1 MQKWEQEGVGTVELD
16 LKKLNQ
22 DIATLRK
29 NRENVPL
36 ELLKTKYKKPY
47 AKLKEEIRAQFEIYM
62 KHIIVLG
69 ILKTGPDLTGAKAE
83 SMVNQIQKI
92 IDEEKAAGHQKEV
105 THAVFEEFNLA
116 KAENLA
122 CGYYTDRVKYEAYA
136 PYWLEHIH
144 QEPDGKVTSD
154 LLPGMTWHPEAGVWV
169 SFSEPSFTLM
179 MPPTQAEIDAQHK
192 EDTERF
198 KKIFERGEAGM
209 SYQGNNPEGYPDPT
223 ANQAVGI
230 VSREEKEAAKAKKRA
245 TREYDIRAAM
255 KAIRAIAG
263 AYGLTIENRITFKD
277 KETEEIFR

>member
-1 MQKWEQEGVGTVELD
+1 MELD
-16 LKKLNQ
+16 LKKLEQ

-62 KHIIVLG
+62 KELSLLG
-69 ILKTGPDLTGAKAE
+69 ILKIGPDMTPEEQKEMEAG
-83 SMVNQIQKI
+83 IQKI
-92 IDEEKAAGHQKEV
+92 IDEETAAGHLRECTK
-105 THAVFEEFNLA
+105 AVFEEFNLA

-192 EDTERF
+192 EDAERF
-198 KKIFERGEAGM
+198 KK
-209 SYQGNNPEGYPDPT
+209 YL
-223 ANQAVGI
+223 
-230 VSREEKEAAKAKKRA
+230 KEVRQ
-245 TREYDIRAAM
+245 E
-255 KAIRAIAG
+255 
-263 AYGLTIENRITFKD
+263 
-277 KETEEIFR
+277 

>member
-122 CGYYTDRVKYEAYA
+122 CGYYTDPESSMKHTHRTG
-136 PYWLEHIH
+136 WS
-144 QEPDGKVTSD
+144 TSTRD
-154 LLPGMTWHPEAGVWV
+154 R
-169 SFSEPSFTLM
+169 
-179 MPPTQAEIDAQHK
+179 
-192 EDTERF
+192 TE
-198 KKIFERGEAGM
+198 K
-209 SYQGNNPEGYPDPT
+209 
-223 ANQAVGI
+223 
-230 VSREEKEAAKAKKRA
+230 
-245 TREYDIRAAM
+245 
-255 KAIRAIAG
+255 
-263 AYGLTIENRITFKD
+263 
-277 KETEEIFR
+277 

>member
-1 MQKWEQEGVGTVELD
+1 MHHMQNSIKTWCVFQKSGNSGNTQRNPRKIKVCRVPTHKMQKWEQEGVGTVELD
-16 LKKLNQ
+16 LKKLDQ

-62 KHIIVLG
+62 KHLIMLG
-69 ILKTGPDLTGAKAE
+69 ILKTGPDLTGAKAQ
-83 SMVNQIQKI
+83 SMVDQIQKI

-105 THAVFEEFNLA
+105 TRAVFEEFNLT

-179 MPPTQAEIDAQHK
+179 MPPTQAGIDAQHK

-198 KKIFERGEAGM
+198 KK
-209 SYQGNNPEGYPDPT
+209 YL
-223 ANQAVGI
+223 
-230 VSREEKEAAKAKKRA
+230 KEVRQ
-245 TREYDIRAAM
+245 E
-255 KAIRAIAG
+255 
-263 AYGLTIENRITFKD
+263 
-277 KETEEIFR
+277 

>member
-1 MQKWEQEGVGTVELD
+1 MVTTELD
-16 LKKLNQ
+16 LKKLSQ

-47 AKLKEEIRAQFEIYM
+47 AKLKEEIRARFEIYV
-62 KHIIVLG
+62 KHLIMLG
-69 ILKTGPDLTGAKAE
+69 ILKTGPDLTGAKAQ
-83 SMVNQIQKI
+83 SMVDQIQKI

-105 THAVFEEFNLA
+105 TRAVFEEFNLA

-122 CGYYTDRVKYEAYA
+122 CGYYTDRVKYEIYA

-179 MPPTQAEIDAQHK
+179 MPPTRAEIDAQHK
-192 EDTERF
+192 EDMERF
-198 KKIFERGEAGM
+198 KK
-209 SYQGNNPEGYPDPT
+209 YL
-223 ANQAVGI
+223 
-230 VSREEKEAAKAKKRA
+230 KEVRQ
-245 TREYDIRAAM
+245 E
-255 KAIRAIAG
+255 
-263 AYGLTIENRITFKD
+263 
-277 KETEEIFR
+277 

>member
-1 MQKWEQEGVGTVELD
+1 MELD
-16 LKKLNQ
+16 LKKLEQ

-62 KHIIVLG
+62 KELSLLG
-69 ILKTGPDLTGAKAE
+69 ILKIGPDMTPEEQKEMEAG
-83 SMVNQIQKI
+83 IQKI
-92 IDEEKAAGHQKEV
+92 IDEETAAGHLRECTK
-105 THAVFEEFNLA
+105 AVFYEFNLR

-122 CGYYTDRVKYEAYA
+122 CGYYADRVKYEIYA

-198 KKIFERGEAGM
+198 
-209 SYQGNNPEGYPDPT
+209 
-223 ANQAVGI
+223 
-230 VSREEKEAAKAKKRA
+230 EK
-245 TREYDIRAAM
+245 Y
-255 KAIRAIAG
+255 
-263 AYGLTIENRITFKD
+263 L
-277 KETEEIFR
+277 KEVRQE

>member
-1 MQKWEQEGVGTVELD
+1 MHHMQNSIKTWCVFQKSGNSGNTQRNPRKIRVCHVPTHKMQKWEQEGVGTVELD

-47 AKLKEEIRAQFEIYM
+47 AKLKEEIRSQFEIYV
-62 KHIIVLG
+62 KHLIMLG
-69 ILKTGPDLTGAKAE
+69 ILKTGPDLTGAKAQ
-83 SMVNQIQKI
+83 SMVDQIQKI

-179 MPPTQAEIDAQHK
+179 MPPTQAGIDAQHK

-198 KKIFERGEAGM
+198 KK
-209 SYQGNNPEGYPDPT
+209 YL
-223 ANQAVGI
+223 
-230 VSREEKEAAKAKKRA
+230 KEVRQ
-245 TREYDIRAAM
+245 E
-255 KAIRAIAG
+255 
-263 AYGLTIENRITFKD
+263 
-277 KETEEIFR
+277 

>member
-1 MQKWEQEGVGTVELD
+1 MVTTELD

-47 AKLKEEIRAQFEIYM
+47 AKLKEEIRAQFEIYV
-62 KHIIVLG
+62 KHLIMLG
-69 ILKTGPDLTGAKAE
+69 ILKTGPDLTGAKAQ
-83 SMVNQIQKI
+83 SIVDQIQKI

-105 THAVFEEFNLA
+105 THAVFEEFNLT

-154 LLPGMTWHPEAGVWV
+154 LLPGMTWHPEACLLYTSCLDGRKGMEPGR
-169 SFSEPSFTLM
+169 SEP
-179 MPPTQAEIDAQHK
+179 ARRIN
-192 EDTERF
+192 R
-198 KKIFERGEAGM
+198 KISARHSSKNSEPFR
-209 SYQGNNPEGYPDPT
+209 
-223 ANQAVGI
+223 
-230 VSREEKEAAKAKKRA
+230 KC
-245 TREYDIRAAM
+245 
-255 KAIRAIAG
+255 
-263 AYGLTIENRITFKD
+263 GLS
-277 KETEEIFR
+277 

>member
-1 MQKWEQEGVGTVELD
+1 MFPLFPLKVENIKVDVYEERQKSRQIYIFCIVSQNKWESGNSGNTQRNPRKIRVCRVPTHKMQKWEQEGVGTVELD

-47 AKLKEEIRAQFEIYM
+47 AKLKEEIRAQFEIYV
-62 KHIIVLG
+62 KHLIMLG
-69 ILKTGPDLTGAKAE
+69 ILKTGPDLTGAKAQ
-83 SMVNQIQKI
+83 SMVDQIQKI

-144 QEPDGKVTSD
+144 QGPDGKVTSD

-179 MPPTQAEIDAQHK
+179 MPPTQAGIDAQHK

-198 KKIFERGEAGM
+198 KK
-209 SYQGNNPEGYPDPT
+209 YL
-223 ANQAVGI
+223 
-230 VSREEKEAAKAKKRA
+230 KEVRQ
-245 TREYDIRAAM
+245 E
-255 KAIRAIAG
+255 
-263 AYGLTIENRITFKD
+263 
-277 KETEEIFR
+277 

>member
-1 MQKWEQEGVGTVELD
+1 M
-16 LKKLNQ
+16 
-22 DIATLRK
+22 
-29 NRENVPL
+29 PL

-47 AKLKEEIRAQFEIYM
+47 AKLKEEIRAQFEIYV
-62 KHIIVLG
+62 KHLIMLG
-69 ILKTGPDLTGAKAE
+69 ILKTGPDLTGAKAQ
-83 SMVNQIQKI
+83 SMVDQIQKI

-179 MPPTQAEIDAQHK
+179 MPPTRAEIDAQHK

-198 KKIFERGEAGM
+198 KK
-209 SYQGNNPEGYPDPT
+209 YL
-223 ANQAVGI
+223 
-230 VSREEKEAAKAKKRA
+230 KEVRQ
-245 TREYDIRAAM
+245 E
-255 KAIRAIAG
+255 
-263 AYGLTIENRITFKD
+263 
-277 KETEEIFR
+277 

>member
-1 MQKWEQEGVGTVELD
+1 MQKWEQKGVVTTELD
-16 LKKLNQ
+16 LKKLSQ

-69 ILKTGPDLTGAKAE
+69 ILKTGPDLTGAKAK
-83 SMVNQIQKI
+83 SMVDQIQKI

-179 MPPTQAEIDAQHK
+179 MPPTRAEIDAQHK

-198 KKIFERGEAGM
+198 KK
-209 SYQGNNPEGYPDPT
+209 YL
-223 ANQAVGI
+223 
-230 VSREEKEAAKAKKRA
+230 KEVRQ
-245 TREYDIRAAM
+245 E
-255 KAIRAIAG
+255 
-263 AYGLTIENRITFKD
+263 
-277 KETEEIFR
+277 

>member
-16 LKKLNQ
+16 LKKLEQ

-62 KHIIVLG
+62 KELSLLG
-69 ILKTGPDLTGAKAE
+69 ILKIGPDMTPEEQKEMEAG
-83 SMVNQIQKI
+83 IQKI
-92 IDEEKAAGHQKEV
+92 IDEETAAGHLRECAK
-105 THAVFEEFNLA
+105 AVFEEFDLK
-116 KAENLA
+116 KAENLI
-122 CGYYTDRVKYEAYA
+122 CGYFTERIKYEVYA

-192 EDTERF
+192 EDAERF
-198 KKIFERGEAGM
+198 KK
-209 SYQGNNPEGYPDPT
+209 YL
-223 ANQAVGI
+223 
-230 VSREEKEAAKAKKRA
+230 KEVRQ
-245 TREYDIRAAM
+245 E
-255 KAIRAIAG
+255 
-263 AYGLTIENRITFKD
+263 
-277 KETEEIFR
+277 